1 MKNETFICCHCGRE
15 YPLEDR
21 VIVGDDVICGSCAD
35 EETVTCSH
43 CGERIYRDD
52 NAGEENTPL
61 CQSCYDRWYQSCS
74 CCGRILHEDDV
85 YYRSRDD
92 DEPLCLTCYNRE
104 QDQRTIQD
112 YYYKPEPLFRGDG
125 PRYFGVELEIDEA
138 GEDNDSARRIM
149 EIANGNGLE
158 NLYCKH
164 DGSLD
169 DGFELV
175 THPMTLEYHRNEM
188 PWAKILQKA
197 IHLGYTSHQATTCG
211 LHVHVNRDAFGA
223 SEAEQD
229 AVIARILYFFEKN
242 WEELLKFSRRTP
254 RQLEHWAARYGYKDQ
269 PKDLLDHAKK
279 GCHGGRYTSVNL
291 TNADTIEFR
300 IFRGTLKYNTLI
312 ATLQLV
318 DRVCD
323 VALYLTDDQLRT
335 MSWTTFVAGCTQ
347 PELVQYLK
355 ERRLYVNE
363 PVESG
368 EEI

>member
-1 MKNETFICCHCGRE
+1 MKTETFLYCHCGQE
-15 YPLEDR
+15 YLLEDR
-21 VIVGDDVICGSCAD
+21 VIVGEDMICESCAD
-35 EETVTCSH
+35 EETVICSH
-43 CGERIYRDD
+43 CGERIYWDD
-52 NAGEENTPL
+52 NAGDERTPL
-61 CQSCYDRWYQSCS
+61 CQHCYDRWYQSCS

-92 DEPLCLTCYNRE
+92 DEPLCLSCYNRE
-104 QDQRTIQD
+104 QDHRTIQD

-175 THPMTLEYHRNEM
+175 THPMTLEYHMKEM
-188 PWAKILQKA
+188 PWAKVLQEA
-197 IHLGYTSHQATTCG
+197 IRLGYVSHQTTTCG

-269 PKDLLDHAKK
+269 PKELLDHAKK
-279 GCHGGRYTSVNL
+279 GSHGGRYTSVNL

-323 VALYLTDDQLRT
+323 VALYLTDDQLRA

-355 ERRLYVNE
+355 ERRLYINE